1 MEQNNHCFPKTGKYS
16 AGPFTLLSKFNLHNN
31 LGSGNNPILKL
42 RNLKPHIVK

>member
-16 AGPFTLLSKFNLHNN
+16 AGPFILLSKFHNN
-31 LGSGNNPILKL
+31 LGSGNNPILKF